1 MPIINIGSKLDAK
14 GFKQADTAL
23 TKLNKSG
30 KDLTRTLGLAL
41 GGAAILAY
49 AKNAGKAFAEDEKAA
64 ASLGRTLDNL
74 GLAFGSNTGTIN
86 GFISRLER
94 QTGVLDDELRP
105 AMDRFLR
112 ATSDVKKSQ
121 DLLNLSLDIAA
132 GTGKSVTQ
140 VSQSLQKAYLGQ
152 TQAIGRLGV
161 GLTKAEITSSSFE
174 EISAK
179 LSTLFAGQATTAAE
193 GYAGSL
199 AKLQVAA
206 NNAKEIIGGGLF
218 DAIAA
223 LGGGDT
229 NNATGNIE
237 KLATGIADTL
247 RNVGE
252 LMARLKSLKPVLIA
266 FGIAAAAAFFP
277 VATAITG
284 VIFLLGTLNKA
295 LKKQEFAKGIIPKGM
310 GNISMSV
317 QSQDTQR
324 ADNQAAKLAKAAAEA
339 EAKRQKA
346 AAAATAKNERDR
358 KKAEQDRLKLAK
370 ASAVFDL
377 KKIQIAAALKGQLSE
392 EERIRLLLMQAL
404 EDENITLVEKYTK
417 LLTEAQ
423 KKAKELQD
431 TLNGIK
437 SITFGDPFAGFRD
450 GAGLAKLSI
459 EQLFSGFAT
468 SAAKAGTSIDALV
481 AKVSSMTGITLTNP
495 IAMTSFA
502 QGITAGL
509 PTPEALSGSR
519 YAAQGAAQAGVTVT
533 NNFNDIVTDPVA
545 TANKI
550 LTIIEQAS
558 NQVGNRYGIGTGNKD
573 VLYIV

>member
-1 MPIINIGSKLDAK
+1 MPIINIGSKLDGK
-14 GFKQADTAL
+14 GFKQAETAL
-23 TKLNKSG
+23 DKLNKSG
-30 KDLTRTLGLAL
+30 KDLTRTLGIAL

-64 ASLGRTLDNL
+64 ASLSRTLDNL
-74 GLAFGSNTGTIN
+74 GLAFSSNAGTIN

-112 ATSDVKKSQ
+112 ATGDVAKSQ

-132 GTGKSVTQ
+132 GTGKSLTQ

-179 LSTLFAGQATTAAE
+179 LSSLFAGQAATAAE

-199 AKLQVAA
+199 GKLQVAA

-218 DAIAA
+218 DAISA
-223 LGGGDT
+223 LGGGDV

-266 FGIAAAAAFFP
+266 FGVAAAAAFFP
-277 VATAITG
+277 VTTAIAG
-284 VIFLLGTLNKA
+284 VIFLLGDLNKR
-295 LKKQEFAKGIIPKGM
+295 LKEQSFKKGIIPNGM
-310 GNISMSV
+310 GNISMTTG
-317 QSQDTQR
+317 SQDTQL
-324 ADNQAAKLAKAAAEA
+324 ADNKAANLAKAAAAA
-339 EAKRQKA
+339 EAKRRKAEA
-346 AAAATAKNERDR
+346 AAAAKSEASR

-370 ASAVFDL
+370 AAAVFDL
-377 KKIQIAAALKGQLSE
+377 QKIQIAAALKGQLSE
-392 EERIRLLLMQAL
+392 EERTRLLLMQAI
-404 EDENITLVEKYTK
+404 EDENITLITKYTK
-417 LLTEAQ
+417 LLTDAQ
-423 KKAKELQD
+423 TKAGELQS

-437 SITFGDPFAGFRD
+437 NITFGDPFAEFRT
-450 GAGLAKLSI
+450 GLGKTI
-459 EQLFSGFAT
+459 EQLNETNRLLGLTTTIQGNLKEYTPPKLTTVGAYDKDLPPSYVMPPAATPPSG
-468 SAAKAGTSIDALV
+468 S
-481 AKVSSMTGITLTNP
+481 
-495 IAMTSFA
+495 
-502 QGITAGL
+502 GL
-509 PTPEALSGSR
+509 PPVVVKVETPQGDPLAEANRLKQVLLD
-519 YAAQGAAQAGVTVT
+519 AA
-533 NNFNDIVTDPVA
+533 
-545 TANKI
+545 
-550 LTIIEQAS
+550 
-558 NQVGNRYGIGTGNKD
+558 NQVGNSYNIGTGSKD

>member
-23 TKLNKSG
+23 TKLNKTG
-30 KDLTRTLGLAL
+30 KNLTSTLGLAF
-41 GGAAILAY
+41 GGAVMLAY

-112 ATSDVKKSQ
+112 ATGDVAKSQ

-324 ADNQAAKLAKAAAEA
+324 ADNKAAKLAKAAAEA

-423 KKAKELQD
+423 KKAKELQE

-437 SITFGDPFAGFRD
+437 ATTFGNPF
-450 GAGLAKLSI
+450 S
-459 EQLFSGFAT
+459 EWV
-468 SAAKAGTSIDALV
+468 SAAGSTIEAIKAISASMMAIPTIIQQSGREWSSFTAQVAQTKIQPNLKEWSSSFSPSATNPFTPPTGGTTGGDTIVNVTAPPFTDPQAI
-481 AKVSSMTGITLTNP
+481 AKVVV
-495 IAMTSFA
+495 
-502 QGITAGL
+502 
-509 PTPEALSGSR
+509 EALEQS
-519 YAAQGAAQAGVTVT
+519 A
-533 NNFNDIVTDPVA
+533 NNT
-545 TANKI
+545 
-550 LTIIEQAS
+550 
-558 NQVGNRYGIGTGNKD
+558 GNRYGIGTGNKD